1 MADYQFGRSS
11 REPAMFSSGSKR
23 TRTETKNNG
32 FVDIAKL
39 QLDSDEDDL
48 STEQTII
55 KKRRLVQGRISF
67 VSSSSSR
74 QNSRAGSRL
83 GNKPSPR
90 YVHGEES
97 SESDSESPRDRG
109 VRSSRE
115 TRSNAR
121 TSGRITRSS
130 DPKSTIRP
138 KINDTD
144 DDDADELA
152 GEVQFESEDSDI
164 VYVQRGEKKRSA
176 KAHRERSQSKGH
188 RGRPRRNISPGSST
202 TPERPEPTRRSGRER
217 TIKNMKERDMDE
229 EIYADEVSVNTVS
242 KVISIREVFQ
252 PIPKQSRFRFF
263 HSKDCDICGGTE
275 NNSNKGVSPLI
286 YCQGCSSSI
295 HKVCLGYRSG
305 REHLVTKIGHENFVM
320 QCRRCIG
327 IASKKDS
334 SAPRLNACSDC
345 NEAGAACNPFS
356 SRKTAKQE
364 EKLREENDGQDPI
377 TEVPSELIN
386 NDENVL
392 FRCKTCQRAW
402 HFEHLPPLFDTSK
415 TPEDVDKLRD
425 ERFEEYT
432 PKWQCKEC
440 CEVPAKVQTLVAWRP
455 SDRDSYADG
464 QTADMFREDEK
475 EYLIKW
481 ENKSYFNCSWMPGAW
496 VWGVTTTVM
505 RKAFFRR
512 DEGANMLPKF
522 TTEEAI
528 PEEYLRM
535 EIVFDVRYNDDYS
548 PRSEASDK
556 AHINDV
562 DEVLAKF
569 QGLGYDEA
577 VWEEPPSPDEPE
589 RWSDFVAAY
598 NEYLAGKYFKHQPY
612 SVMKERIDKFRAA
625 NFEKKIE
632 LKRQPSSLTGGE
644 IMPYQMEGLNWLL
657 YNFHQKKNVILADE
671 MGLGKTIQIVS
682 LLASLVKDNPQVCF
696 DENLIAISDAISAGR
711 FLSLRPILLAQ
722 IGVGR
727 SRSGVQRSVLLP
739 IMVVNVLATWRWN
752 MNSFQIAVLT

>member
-1 MADYQFGRSS
+1 M
-11 REPAMFSSGSKR
+11 
-23 TRTETKNNG
+23 
-32 FVDIAKL
+32 
-39 QLDSDEDDL
+39 
-48 STEQTII
+48 
-55 KKRRLVQGRISF
+55 
-67 VSSSSSR
+67 
-74 QNSRAGSRL
+74 
-83 GNKPSPR
+83 
-90 YVHGEES
+90 
-97 SESDSESPRDRG
+97 
-109 VRSSRE
+109 
-115 TRSNAR
+115 
-121 TSGRITRSS
+121 
-130 DPKSTIRP
+130 
-138 KINDTD
+138 
-144 DDDADELA
+144 
-152 GEVQFESEDSDI
+152 
-164 VYVQRGEKKRSA
+164 
-176 KAHRERSQSKGH
+176 
-188 RGRPRRNISPGSST
+188 
-202 TPERPEPTRRSGRER
+202 
-217 TIKNMKERDMDE
+217 
-229 EIYADEVSVNTVS
+229 
-242 KVISIREVFQ
+242 
-252 PIPKQSRFRFF
+252 
-263 HSKDCDICGGTE
+263 
-275 NNSNKGVSPLI
+275 
-286 YCQGCSSSI
+286 
-295 HKVCLGYRSG
+295 
-305 REHLVTKIGHENFVM
+305 
-320 QCRRCIG
+320 
-327 IASKKDS
+327 
-334 SAPRLNACSDC
+334 
-345 NEAGAACNPFS
+345 
-356 SRKTAKQE
+356 
-364 EKLREENDGQDPI
+364 
-377 TEVPSELIN
+377 
-386 NDENVL
+386 L

-432 PKWQCKEC
+432 PKWQCKDC

-496 VWGVTTTVM
+496 VWGVTATVM

-696 DENLIAISDAISAGR
+696 DEYPYCHL
-711 FLSLRPILLAQ
+711 
-722 IGVGR
+722 
-727 SRSGVQRSVLLP
+727 
-739 IMVVNVLATWRWN
+739 
-752 MNSFQIAVLT
+752 